1 MKHFLALGLGFA
13 AAHPVAA
20 QQGAAPSSTSAEP
33 ASQLRV
39 AAFADGVT
47 IDWRF
52 PLVELEARVVLRAGP
67 LELLAC
73 SPRTREHESI
83 LQIPA
88 RPLHIFQACGLIG
101 LQPGAPVHYDAANDR
116 WIAPTGQP
124 LTLRVLGSFEFG
136 DVTLPVEAWMTSL
149 KEPGREIRTIPWVF
163 AGSRVVEG
171 GAFGADE
178 DGTIVCVVDFSSALI
193 TIGELHSADD
203 ELLWLGADPRYVPKE
218 GTRCRLLVSAR
229 IENPLLL
236 HVLPDGGL
244 RIADKVVTAQ
254 DVAARWRRT
263 SESAPTGRSD
273 PPAKPALTPE
283 ASNPATPAGASPQ
296 RDRNTPPPGNKTES
310 NWRVIELRPAGQVAS
325 AVMRRVSTA
334 LAAEGVPPAAML
346 VDPRSLSDAR
356 QSPPGGSPMK
366 PG

>member
-1 MKHFLALGLGFA
+1 MKHLLALGLATA
-13 AAHPVAA
+13 AVHPVAVR
-20 QQGAAPSSTSAEP
+20 QESEPSSTSKEP
-33 ASQLRV
+33 AAQRRV

-101 LQPGAPVHYDAANDR
+101 LQPGAPVNYDAANDR

-136 DVTLPVEAWMTSL
+136 EVTVPVEAWMTSL

-178 DGTIVCVVDFSSALI
+178 DGTIVCVVDFSTALI

-218 GTRCRLLVSAR
+218 GARCKLLVSPR
-229 IENPLLL
+229 IDDPLLL
-236 HVLPDGGL
+236 HVLADGGL
-244 RIADKVVTAQ
+244 RIADKAVTAP
-254 DVAARWRRT
+254 DAAARWRRA
-263 SESAPTGRSD
+263 SESAPTGPSD
-273 PPAKPALTPE
+273 PVAKPTLTPD
-283 ASNPATPAGASPQ
+283 APNSANPAGAPPQ
-296 RDRNTPPPGNKTES
+296 HDVNTPPREKTES
-310 NWRVIELRPAGQVAS
+310 PWRVIELRPQGRVAS
-325 AVMRRVSTA
+325 AVMRGVSAA

-346 VDPRSLSDAR
+346 VDPRSLPDAR
-356 QSPPGGSPMK
+356 QPPRGEPQGK